1 VSTIVAAYER
11 CLDDA
16 ALFGR
21 VIECS
26 VDKQFELDTPSLANG
41 YYSKRAVTV
50 WEPLF
55 KMWVRCPYVSWLTT
69 KQVSQ
74 GGFGVVGCD
83 SVKKGRRTRDA

>member
-1 VSTIVAAYER
+1 VEHAAATDAASMTPVSTVVAAYER

-16 ALFGR
+16 SLYGK

-55 KMWVRCPYVSWLTT
+55 KMWVRSP
-69 KQVSQ
+69 
-74 GGFGVVGCD
+74 
-83 SVKKGRRTRDA
+83 DA